1 VACPHCERKDEQIAR
16 LLRELDVRRRDGE
29 IGAIM
34 SRFNMTAAEAKVILM
49 LYRANGRI
57 VGHDSLLDIIDSNSP
72 ESLKVIICRAR
83 EKLGQNA
90 AIHNEYG
97 VGYAL
102 NTTACSRVMAALE
115 PPEMQSP
122 VST

>member
-1 VACPHCERKDEQIAR
+1 MSCHHCERKDAEIAR
-16 LLRELDVRRRDGE
+16 LVRELDVRRRDGE
-29 IGAIM
+29 IGALM
-34 SRFNMTAAEAKVILM
+34 SRFGMTAAEAKVVLL
-49 LYRANGRI
+49 LYRGNGRI

-72 ESLKVIICRAR
+72 ESLKVIISRAR

-102 NTTACSRVMAALE
+102 NATACSRVMAALE

-122 VST
+122 ITA